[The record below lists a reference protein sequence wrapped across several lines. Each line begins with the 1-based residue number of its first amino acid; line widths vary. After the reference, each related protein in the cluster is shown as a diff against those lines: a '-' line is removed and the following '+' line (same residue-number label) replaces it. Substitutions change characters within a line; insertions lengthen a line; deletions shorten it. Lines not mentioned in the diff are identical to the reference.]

1 MTTLEEYYNKFNEDK
16 RLDSRHGKVEFQTS
30 MYYIHKYLDQI
41 ADASGRDRHEIR
53 ILDIGAGNRSSQ
65 YCTGGRRI

>member
-30 MYYIHKYLDQI
+30 MHYIHKYLDQI
-41 ADASGRDRHEIR
+41 ADAAVIDRHEISV
-53 ILDIGAGNRSSQ
+53 LGIGAGR
-65 YCTGGRRI
+65 GR